1 MIRVIYSDKSAGKI
15 ADHRLDE
22 LIAAGRIVAFYRADG
37 WVSLERGPIRGKGNN
52 AGGYDGPEHRRKAE
66 KPMNSENYYGSRK

>member
-1 MIRVIYSDKSAGKI
+1 MMIRVIYSDKSAGKI

-37 WVSLERGPIRGKGNN
+37 WVSLERGPRGALAYWRDEAALNVHKERG
-52 AGGYDGPEHRRKAE
+52 
-66 KPMNSENYYGSRK
+66 